1 MRTVIL
7 ETGML
12 SITGETR
19 KREWKAEDNELAKI
33 SHGSL
38 CSSNMLMVLPQ
49 GKILV
54 PSWKTLQITNAVEG
68 EEERETATLLVEM

>member
-1 MRTVIL
+1 MSTVIL
-7 ETGML
+7 ERGML
-12 SITGETR
+12 SITGEAR
-19 KREWKAEDNELAKI
+19 KREWKAEDNELAKT

-54 PSWKTLQITNAVEG
+54 PS
-68 EEERETATLLVEM
+68 